1 VIGTMASHGNVAV
14 WAVVS
19 IGLFNSIMFP
29 TIFTL
34 GIDNMGPLTG
44 RASGL
49 MIMGIVGGAVLPIAQ
64 GALADQIGIQHAF
77 VIPLL
82 CYVYI
87 LYYGFKGSR
96 LA

>member
-1 VIGTMASHGNVAV
+1 
-14 WAVVS
+14 
-19 IGLFNSIMFP
+19 
-29 TIFTL
+29 
-34 GIDNMGPLTG
+34 
-44 RASGL
+44 

-82 CYVYI
+82 CYVYL